1 MKDGPI
7 QSMINTEKLHEMRM
21 KGGGPENAK
30 KLADVVYRWSLF
42 LPPRLVRLVSQA
54 EDRVHPVVPEKQ
66 SRFSAV
72 LA

>member
-1 MKDGPI
+1 
-7 QSMINTEKLHEMRM
+7 MINTEKLHEMRM

-54 EDRVHPVVPEKQ
+54 EDRVHPVVPEK
-66 SRFSAV
+66 
-72 LA
+72 